1 MICRA
6 NLFIIGL
13 VFRVTPVS
21 PIAEIDADDE
31 VLHLIG
37 EPDFRDVRLRWEY
50 GKGDEERPKLL
61 AFQIH
66 YCELQAWGQYRCRTK
81 VIDNLEE
88 EKLTKITTDPSTTT
102 VQSPKRVTTTSPSSM
117 STAEPVSGRHGR
129 VYSTRI
135 TGLRM
140 ATTYSFEVRPVR
152 RDARDL
158 ADPHSIGSKIIIVP
172 TKGFSARATQ
182 CLPHASEV
190 EVSTGPYFGGRIA
203 VEAVDGGPERCS
215 LQGNPNSAQD
225 AYILRIHHDECG
237 SEVNETTVAT
247 YVIVQENL
255 PILTHSTRRFLV
267 LCTYKPETLT
277 VRAGINLPK
286 ANPGDVLHH
295 IKHHSGYAEPY
306 DNQDLDYNELQPA
319 RLEARKEEMQQS
331 VFGEI
336 SLVMFLV
343 VAAFGGIALLIWKMV
358 PQVDRDNLSIAT
370 VSSLSRSSIFGR
382 RNRDRFSDQSSVYS
396 ITLSEKDEGIAKK
409 PNDGDNTSEA

>member
-1 MICRA
+1 MMVYHIHFC
-6 NLFIIGL
+6 LIGL
-13 VFRVTPVS
+13 IFFQISSVA
-21 PIAEIDADDE
+21 PIAEVDANEE

-50 GKGDEERPKLL
+50 GKPDEDDRPKLL
-61 AFQIH
+61 AFQVH

-81 VIDNLEE
+81 VIDTLEE
-88 EKLTKITTDPSTTT
+88 DKASRLSSTTEASTTT
-102 VQSPKRVTTTSPSSM
+102 SQP
-117 STAEPVSGRHGR
+117 TATRRGRM
-129 VYSTRI
+129 YSTRI
-135 TGLRM
+135 IGLRM

-158 ADPHSIGSKIIIVP
+158 ADPQSIGSKIIIVP

-203 VEAVDGGPERCS
+203 VEAADGGPERCS
-215 LQGNPNSAQD
+215 IQGNPNSAQD

-237 SEVNETTVAT
+237 SEVNDTTVAT

-286 ANPGDVLHH
+286 SNPGDVLQQS
-295 IKHHSGYAEPY
+295 KPSSGSVEPY
-306 DNQDLDYNELQPA
+306 ENQDMDYNELQPA
-319 RLEARKEEMQQS
+319 RLEARKEETQQS
-331 VFGEI
+331 VYGEV

-343 VAAFGGIALLIWKMV
+343 VAAFGGIALLIWKVV
-358 PQVDRDNLSIAT
+358 PQAERDNISIAT
-370 VSSLSRSSIFGR
+370 VSSLARSGIFSR
-382 RNRDRFSDQSSVYS
+382 RNRDKFSDQSSVYS
-396 ITLSEKDEGIAKK
+396 ITLSEKDVTVKK
-409 PNDGDNTSEA
+409 PDEGDNTSEA

>member
-1 MICRA
+1 MFCYRS
-6 NLFIIGL
+6 LFIFGII
-13 VFRVTPVS
+13 FWISSVS
-21 PIAEIDADDE
+21 PIADIESDDE

-50 GKGDEERPKLL
+50 GRAEEDQPKLL
-61 AFQIH
+61 AFQVN

-81 VIDNLEE
+81 VVENIEDDKARTIDS
-88 EKLTKITTDPSTTT
+88 STTPAAAP
-102 VQSPKRVTTTSPSSM
+102 QR
-117 STAEPVSGRHGR
+117 GRA
-129 VYSTRI
+129 YSTRV

-203 VEAVDGGPERCS
+203 VEAADGGSGAAERCS

-225 AYILRIHHDECG
+225 AYILRFHHDECG
-237 SEVNETTVAT
+237 SEVNDTTVAT

-286 ANPGDVLHH
+286 ANPGDVLLHTKPH
-295 IKHHSGYAEPY
+295 PGSVEPY
-306 DNQDLDYNELQPA
+306 DDDDYNELQPL
-319 RLEARKEEMQQS
+319 RLEARKQESEPSM
-331 VFGEI
+331 FGEV

-343 VAAFGGIALLIWKMV
+343 VAAFGGIGLLIWKMV
-358 PQVDRDNLSIAT
+358 PRSDGDNVSIST
-370 VSSLSRSSIFGR
+370 VSTLSRSSIFGR
-382 RNRDRFSDQSSVYS
+382 RNRDRFSDGTSIYS
-396 ITLSEKDEGIAKK
+396 ITLSEKDDDYVKK
-409 PNDGDNTSEA
+409 PCEGDNTSEA

>member
-1 MICRA
+1 MVSSV
-6 NLFIIGL
+6 NLFVVGIIL
-13 VFRVTPVS
+13 QITFVS
-21 PIAEIDADDE
+21 PIAEIEADDE

-50 GKGDEERPKLL
+50 GKSDEEDPKKVL

-81 VIDNLEE
+81 VVDNFEDERSARMMLE
-88 EKLTKITTDPSTTT
+88 
-102 VQSPKRVTTTSPSSM
+102 TTTSKV
-117 STAEPVSGRHGR
+117 PVGKRGRT
-129 VYSTRI
+129 YTTYI

-203 VEAVDGGPERCS
+203 VEAADGGPERCS
-215 LQGNPNSAQD
+215 IQGNPNSAQD
-225 AYILRIHHDECG
+225 AYTLRIHHEECG
-237 SEVNETTVAT
+237 SEVNDTTVAT

-286 ANPGDVLHH
+286 ANPGDVLVETKPH
-295 IKHHSGYAEPY
+295 GVVEPY
-306 DNQDLDYNELQPA
+306 DEQELNDNSLQPA
-319 RLEARKEEMQQS
+319 RLEASKEESQQS

-336 SLVMFLV
+336 TLVMFLV
-343 VAAFGGIALLIWKMV
+343 VAAFGGVAFLVWKMV
-358 PQVDRDNLSIAT
+358 PRADKVNSDNMSVST
-370 VSSLSRSSIFGR
+370 VSSLSRTGIFSRGNIDRFNRSSI
-382 RNRDRFSDQSSVYS
+382 YS
-396 ITLSEKDEGIAKK
+396 ITLSEKDETVKK
-409 PNDGDNTSEA
+409 PSDGDDTSEA

>member
-1 MICRA
+1 MLCRA
-6 NLFIIGL
+6 NFFLIGFILRI
-13 VFRVTPVS
+13 TSVS
-21 PIAEIDADDE
+21 PIAEIDPDDE

-50 GKGDEERPKLL
+50 GKEDDEDKTNLL
-61 AFQIH
+61 AFQVH

-81 VIDNLEE
+81 VIDDLEE
-88 EKLTKITTDPSTTT
+88 ERASRMVADSSTTT
-102 VQSPKRVTTTSPSSM
+102 VQPG
-117 STAEPVSGRHGR
+117 GRRGR
-129 VYSTRI
+129 MYSARI

-140 ATTYSFEVRPVR
+140 ATTYSFEVRPVK

-158 ADPHSIGSKIIIVP
+158 ADPNSIGSKIIIVP

-203 VEAVDGGPERCS
+203 VEAADGGPERCS

-225 AYILRIHHDECG
+225 AYILRIHHEECG

-295 IKHHSGYAEPY
+295 MRPIGSAEPY
-306 DNQDLDYNELQPA
+306 DNQELDYNELQPA
-319 RLEARKEEMQQS
+319 RLEADKEQTEQS
-331 VFGEI
+331 MFGEI
-336 SLVMFLV
+336 TLVMFLV

-358 PQVDRDNLSIAT
+358 PQDYRDNISIAT
-370 VSSLSRSSIFGR
+370 MSSLTRSGIFGR
-382 RNRDRFSDQSSVYS
+382 RNRDRFSDQSSIYS
-396 ITLSEKDEGIAKK
+396 ITLSEKDEGTMKK
-409 PNDGDNTSEA
+409 NGADNTSEA

>member
-1 MICRA
+1 MKI
-6 NLFIIGL
+6 FIYISAVC
-13 VFRVTPVS
+13 VFLQIASVS
-21 PIAEIDADDE
+21 PVAEIENNEE

-37 EPDFRDVRLRWEY
+37 EPDFRDVHLRWEF
-50 GKGDEERPKLL
+50 KNTDENKPKLL
-61 AFQIH
+61 AFQIQ

-81 VIDNLEE
+81 VIDNPEE
-88 EKLTKITTDPSTTT
+88 DNLKSSGVELSA
-102 VQSPKRVTTTSPSSM
+102 TTTSSPG
-117 STAEPVSGRHGR
+117 VRHGR
-129 VYSTRI
+129 SYSTRI

-158 ADPHSIGSKIIIVP
+158 ADPQSIGSKIVIVP

-190 EVSTGPYFGGRIA
+190 EVSTGPFFGGRIA
-203 VEAVDGGPERCS
+203 VEAADGGPERCS
-215 LQGNPNSAQD
+215 IQGNPNSAQD

-267 LCTYKPETLT
+267 ICTYKPETLT

-286 ANPGDVLHH
+286 SSPGDVLMSKKPHP
-295 IKHHSGYAEPY
+295 GDVEPY
-306 DNQDLDYNELQPA
+306 DNQNLDYNELQPA
-319 RLEARKEEMQQS
+319 RLEARPEETQQS
-331 VFGEI
+331 VFGEV

-343 VAAFGGIALLIWKMV
+343 IAAFGGIALLIWKVV
-358 PQVDRDNLSIAT
+358 PQTERDNASVAT
-370 VSSLSRSSIFGR
+370 GSTLSRSGIFNR
-382 RNRDRFSDQSSVYS
+382 KNRDRFSDQSSIYS
-396 ITLSEKDEGIAKK
+396 ITLSERDEGYVKK
-409 PNDGDNTSEA
+409 PNEGDNTSEA

>member
-1 MICRA
+1 MFYRL
-6 NLFIIGL
+6 NLFLIGL
-13 VFRVTPVS
+13 LCRIASVS
-21 PIAEIDADDE
+21 PIDEIEADDE

-50 GKGDEERPKLL
+50 GSEEQRQLL
-61 AFQIH
+61 AFQVH

-81 VIDNLEE
+81 VVENDES
-88 EKLTKITTDPSTTT
+88 EKAGRSRAGDISTTT
-102 VQSPKRVTTTSPSSM
+102 P
-117 STAEPVSGRHGR
+117 SGRRGR
-129 VYSTRI
+129 AYSAHI
-135 TGLRM
+135 SGLRM

-158 ADPHSIGSKIIIVP
+158 ADPQSIGSKIIIVP

-203 VEAVDGGPERCS
+203 VEAADGGPERCA
-215 LQGNPNSAQD
+215 LQGNPRSAQD
-225 AYILRIHHDECG
+225 AYILRIHHRECG
-237 SEVNETTVAT
+237 SEVNDTTVAT

-286 ANPGDVLHH
+286 ADPGDVLHQTKP
-295 IKHHSGYAEPY
+295 IGSVEPY
-306 DNQDLDYNELQPA
+306 DNQDMDYNDLQPA
-319 RLEARKEEMQQS
+319 RLEARKEESQQS
-331 VFGEI
+331 AFGEVL
-336 SLVMFLV
+336 LVMFLV

-358 PQVDRDNLSIAT
+358 PQTDKDNVSIT
-370 VSSLSRSSIFGR
+370 TMSSMRSSIFGR
-382 RNRDRFSDQSSVYS
+382 RNRDRFSDRSSVYS
-396 ITLSEKDEGIAKK
+396 ITLSEKEGTKK
-409 PNDGDNTSEA
+409 SNEGDNTSEA

>member
-1 MICRA
+1 MICRIY
-6 NLFIIGL
+6 LFLFGFI
-13 VFRVTPVS
+13 FRLTSVS
-21 PIAEIDADDE
+21 PIAEIDANEE

-50 GKGDEERPKLL
+50 GKPDEEDRPKVL
-61 AFQIH
+61 AFQVH

-81 VIDNLEE
+81 VIDTLEE
-88 EKLTKITTDPSTTT
+88 ETSTRASSSTTEASTTT
-102 VQSPKRVTTTSPSSM
+102 QASPSG
-117 STAEPVSGRHGR
+117 ARRGRL
-129 VYSTRI
+129 YSTRI

-158 ADPHSIGSKIIIVP
+158 ADPQSISSKIIIVP

-190 EVSTGPYFGGRIA
+190 EVSTGPFFGGRIA
-203 VEAVDGGPERCS
+203 VEAADGGPERCS
-215 LQGNPNSAQD
+215 IQGNPNSAQD

-237 SEVNETTVAT
+237 SEVNDTTVAT

-286 ANPGDVLHH
+286 TNPGDVLQH
-295 IKHHSGYAEPY
+295 KSSSGSVEPY
-306 DNQDLDYNELQPA
+306 ENQDMDYNELQPA
-319 RLEARKEEMQQS
+319 RLEARKEETQQS
-331 VFGEI
+331 VYGEVT
-336 SLVMFLV
+336 LVMFLV
-343 VAAFGGIALLIWKMV
+343 VAAFGGVALLIWKVV
-358 PQVDRDNLSIAT
+358 PQADRDNISIAT
-370 VSSLSRSSIFGR
+370 VSSLARSGIFSR

-396 ITLSEKDEGIAKK
+396 ISLSEKDESPAKK
-409 PNDGDNTSEA
+409 TIDGDNTSEA

>member
-1 MICRA
+1 MSYFF
-6 NLFIIGL
+6 LF
-13 VFRVTPVS
+13 
-21 PIAEIDADDE
+21 E

-37 EPDFRDVRLRWEY
+37 DPDFRDVRLRWEY
-50 GKGDEERPKLL
+50 GKSEDEDPKKIL

-81 VIDNLEE
+81 VVDNFEDE
-88 EKLTKITTDPSTTT
+88 RSARMT
-102 VQSPKRVTTTSPSSM
+102 VETTTSKVPIGKR
-117 STAEPVSGRHGR
+117 GRT
-129 VYSTRI
+129 YTTYI

-203 VEAVDGGPERCS
+203 VEAADGGPEKCS

-237 SEVNETTVAT
+237 SEVNDTTVAT

-267 LCTYKPETLT
+267 ICSYKPETLT

-286 ANPGDVLHH
+286 ANPGDVLVETKPH
-295 IKHHSGYAEPY
+295 GVVEPY
-306 DNQDLDYNELQPA
+306 DEQEINDNSLQPA
-319 RLEARKEEMQQS
+319 RLEATKEETQQS
-331 VFGEI
+331 MFGEI
-336 SLVMFLV
+336 TLVMFLV
-343 VAAFGGIALLIWKMV
+343 VAAFGGIAFLIWKMV
-358 PQVDRDNLSIAT
+358 PQADRGNSDNISIST
-370 VSSLSRSSIFGR
+370 VSSLSRSGIFCR
-382 RNRDRFSDQSSVYS
+382 SNIDRFNRSSIYS
-396 ITLSEKDEGIAKK
+396 ITLSEKDETVKK
-409 PNDGDNTSEA
+409 ASDGDDTSEA

>member
-1 MICRA
+1 MICRV
-6 NLFIIGL
+6 NLIIIGL
-13 VFRVTPVS
+13 IFRITTVS
-21 PIAEIDADDE
+21 PIPEIDSDEE

-50 GKGDEERPKLL
+50 GKIDDDKSPKLL
-61 AFQIH
+61 AFQVH

-81 VIDNLEE
+81 VIDDLEE
-88 EKLTKITTDPSTTT
+88 DKSRSFEITSTVAPAPSQAGGRQRARTY
-102 VQSPKRVTTTSPSSM
+102 
-117 STAEPVSGRHGR
+117 TA
-129 VYSTRI
+129 RI
-135 TGLRM
+135 MGLRM
-140 ATTYSFEVRPVR
+140 ATTYSFEVRPLR

-158 ADPHSIGSKIIIVP
+158 ADPQSIGSKIIIVP

-190 EVSTGPYFGGRIA
+190 EVSTGPNFGGRIA
-203 VEAVDGGPERCS
+203 VEAADGGPERCS

-225 AYILRIHHDECG
+225 AYTLRIHHEECG
-237 SEVNETTVAT
+237 SQVNDTTVAT

-286 ANPGDVLHH
+286 ANPGDVLHNM
-295 IKHHSGYAEPY
+295 KPVGSVEPY
-306 DNQDLDYNELQPA
+306 DNEDLDYNELQPA
-319 RLEARKEEMQQS
+319 RLEARKEETQQS

-336 SLVMFLV
+336 MLVMFLV

-358 PQVDRDNLSIAT
+358 PQAEKDNISIAT
-370 VSSLSRSSIFGR
+370 MSSLSRSSIFSR

-396 ITLSEKDEGIAKK
+396 ITLSEKDDSVKK

>member
-1 MICRA
+1 MEIPLRDDTI
-6 NLFIIGL
+6 IIGSNNGS
-13 VFRVTPVS
+13 VS
-21 PIAEIDADDE
+21 KSLE

-50 GKGDEERPKLL
+50 GKQDDDDRSKPL
-61 AFQIH
+61 AFQVH
-66 YCELQAWGQYRCRTK
+66 YCELQAWGQYRCRTQ
-81 VIDNLEE
+81 VIDTVEE
-88 EKLTKITTDPSTTT
+88 EKSSRTTSTTESTTT
-102 VQSPKRVTTTSPSSM
+102 NQPAGSS
-117 STAEPVSGRHGR
+117 GNRHGR

-135 TGLRM
+135 IGLRM

-158 ADPHSIGSKIIIVP
+158 ADPKSIGSKIIIVP

-215 LQGNPNSAQD
+215 LQGNPNSSQD

-237 SEVNETTVAT
+237 SEVNDTTVAT

-286 ANPGDVLHH
+286 SNPGDVLQQS
-295 IKHHSGYAEPY
+295 KPSRGSVEPY
-306 DNQDLDYNELQPA
+306 ENQEMDYNELQPA
-319 RLEARKEEMQQS
+319 RLEAQKEDTQQN
-331 VFGEI
+331 VFGEVT
-336 SLVMFLV
+336 LVMFLV

-358 PQVDRDNLSIAT
+358 PQIEKDNISVGT
-370 VSSLSRSSIFGR
+370 VSSLARSGIFRR
-382 RNRDRFSDQSSVYS
+382 RNRDKFSDISSVYS
-396 ITLSEKDEGIAKK
+396 ITLSEKDENAKK
-409 PNDGDNTSEA
+409 TNEGDNTSEA

>member
-1 MICRA
+1 MSFRVK
-6 NLFIIGL
+6 LFVIGL
-13 VFRVTPVS
+13 ILKISYVS

-50 GKGDEERPKLL
+50 GNADDEDRPKVL
-61 AFQIH
+61 AFQVH

-81 VIDNLEE
+81 AIDNLEE
-88 EKLTKITTDPSTTT
+88 EKTSRSLNTDAT
-102 VQSPKRVTTTSPSSM
+102 TTTSVPG
-117 STAEPVSGRHGR
+117 TRRGRI
-129 VYSTRI
+129 YSTRI

-158 ADPHSIGSKIIIVP
+158 ADPQSIGSKIIIVP

-203 VEAVDGGPERCS
+203 VEAADGGPERCS

-225 AYILRIHHDECG
+225 AYILRIHHEDCG
-237 SEVNETTVAT
+237 SEVNDTTVAT

-286 ANPGDVLHH
+286 ANPGDVLQHT
-295 IKHHSGYAEPY
+295 KSSVGSVEPY
-306 DNQDLDYNELQPA
+306 DHDMDYNELQPA
-319 RLEARKEEMQQS
+319 RLEARKEEAEQS
-331 VFGEI
+331 IVGEV

-358 PQVDRDNLSIAT
+358 PQAERDNISIGT
-370 VSSLSRSSIFGR
+370 VSSLSRSSIFSR

-396 ITLSEKDEGIAKK
+396 ITLSEKDEGYVKK
-409 PNDGDNTSEA
+409 PNEGDNTSEA

>member
-1 MICRA
+1 MFCREY
-6 NLFIIGL
+6 LFVIGL
-13 VFRVTPVS
+13 IFRATSVS
-21 PIAEIDADDE
+21 PIAEIDADNE

-50 GKGDEERPKLL
+50 GQAEEEGRPRLL
-61 AFQIH
+61 AFQVH

-81 VIDNLEE
+81 VIDNPEE
-88 EKLTKITTDPSTTT
+88 DKTARTLNGDASTTT
-102 VQSPKRVTTTSPSSM
+102 VMPPGTRRGHT
-117 STAEPVSGRHGR
+117 
-129 VYSTRI
+129 YSTRI
-135 TGLRM
+135 KGLRM

-190 EVSTGPYFGGRIA
+190 EVATGPFFGGRIA
-203 VEAVDGGPERCS
+203 VEAADGGPERCS

-225 AYILRIHHDECG
+225 AYILRIHHEECG
-237 SEVNETTVAT
+237 SEVNDTTVAT

-286 ANPGDVLHH
+286 ANPGDVLQHTKPN
-295 IKHHSGYAEPY
+295 IGSVEPY
-306 DNQDLDYNELQPA
+306 DQDMDYNELQPA
-319 RLEARKEEMQQS
+319 RLEAQKEEIEQS
-331 VFGEI
+331 VIGEV

-343 VAAFGGIALLIWKMV
+343 VAAFGGLAFLIWKMV
-358 PQVDRDNLSIAT
+358 PQADRDNISIGT
-370 VSSLSRSSIFGR
+370 VSTLSRSSIFGS
-382 RNRDRFSDQSSVYS
+382 RNRDRFTDQSSIYS
-396 ITLSEKDEGIAKK
+396 ITLSEKDESFVKK
-409 PNDGDNTSEA
+409 PNEGDNTSEA

>member
-1 MICRA
+1 MICRLH
-6 NLFIIGL
+6 LFLIGFI
-13 VFRVTPVS
+13 FRLTSVS
-21 PIAEIDADDE
+21 PIAEIDANEE

-50 GKGDEERPKLL
+50 GKPDEEDRPKVL
-61 AFQIH
+61 AFQVH

-81 VIDNLEE
+81 VIDTVEE
-88 EKLTKITTDPSTTT
+88 ETSTRASSSTTEPSTTT
-102 VQSPKRVTTTSPSSM
+102 TQSSPSG
-117 STAEPVSGRHGR
+117 ARRGRM
-129 VYSTRI
+129 YSTRI
-135 TGLRM
+135 IGLRM

-158 ADPHSIGSKIIIVP
+158 ADPQSISSKIIIVP

-190 EVSTGPYFGGRIA
+190 EVSTGPFFGGRIA
-203 VEAVDGGPERCS
+203 VEAADGGPERCS
-215 LQGNPNSAQD
+215 IQGNPNSAQD

-237 SEVNETTVAT
+237 SEVNDTTVAT

-286 ANPGDVLHH
+286 TNPGDVLQH
-295 IKHHSGYAEPY
+295 KPSSGSVEPY
-306 DNQDLDYNELQPA
+306 ENQDMDYNELQPA
-319 RLEARKEEMQQS
+319 RLEARKEETQQS
-331 VFGEI
+331 VYGEVT
-336 SLVMFLV
+336 LVMFLV
-343 VAAFGGIALLIWKMV
+343 VAAFGGVALLIWKVV
-358 PQVDRDNLSIAT
+358 PQADRDNISIAT
-370 VSSLSRSSIFGR
+370 VSSLARSGIFSR

-396 ITLSEKDEGIAKK
+396 ISLSEKDESTTKK
-409 PNDGDNTSEA
+409 VTDGDNTSEA

>member
-1 MICRA
+1 MTSIYFVA
-6 NLFIIGL
+6 IIFVL
-13 VFRVTPVS
+13 HLTLAT
-21 PIAEIDADDE
+21 PIAEIEADDE

-50 GKGDEERPKLL
+50 GKSEGEDPKKLL
-61 AFQIH
+61 AFQVH

-81 VIDNLEE
+81 VVDTFEE
-88 EKLTKITTDPSTTT
+88 EW
-102 VQSPKRVTTTSPSSM
+102 
-117 STAEPVSGRHGR
+117 SGRSEDGNETAKIVAGVR
-129 VYSTRI
+129 RSRTYTTYIS
-135 TGLRM
+135 GLRM

-158 ADPHSIGSKIIIVP
+158 ADPQSIGSKIIIVP

-203 VEAVDGGPERCS
+203 VEAADGGPERCS

-225 AYILRIHHDECG
+225 AYILRIDHEKCG
-237 SEVNETTVAT
+237 SDVNDTTVAT

-286 ANPGDVLHH
+286 ASPGDVL
-295 IKHHSGYAEPY
+295 SGSADVVETF
-306 DNQDLDYNELQPA
+306 DEDLETNQLQPA
-319 RLEARKEEMQQS
+319 RLESRKDESEQS
-331 VFGEI
+331 MLGEVT
-336 SLVMFLV
+336 LVIFLV
-343 VAAFGGIALLIWKMV
+343 VAAFGGVAFLIWKMV
-358 PQVDRDNLSIAT
+358 PQDADDVSIVT
-370 VSSLSRSSIFGR
+370 SSSLSNNSIFSR
-382 RNRDRFSDQSSVYS
+382 RNRDRFSDRSSVYS
-396 ITLSEKDEGIAKK
+396 ITLSEKNDDTLKK
-409 PNDGDNTSEA
+409 SDSDNTSEA

>member
-1 MICRA
+1 MTSSV
-6 NLFIIGL
+6 NLFVVGIIL
-13 VFRVTPVS
+13 QITFVS
-21 PIAEIDADDE
+21 PIAEIEADDE

-50 GKGDEERPKLL
+50 GKTDEDDPKKIL

-81 VIDNLEE
+81 VVDNFEDERSARMTLE
-88 EKLTKITTDPSTTT
+88 
-102 VQSPKRVTTTSPSSM
+102 TTTSKV
-117 STAEPVSGRHGR
+117 PVGKRGRT
-129 VYSTRI
+129 YTTYI

-203 VEAVDGGPERCS
+203 VEAADGGPERCS

-225 AYILRIHHDECG
+225 AYILRILHDECG
-237 SEVNETTVAT
+237 SEVNDTTVAT

-286 ANPGDVLHH
+286 ANPGDVLVETKPH
-295 IKHHSGYAEPY
+295 GVVEPY
-306 DNQDLDYNELQPA
+306 NEQELNDNSLQPA
-319 RLEARKEEMQQS
+319 RLEATKEESQQS
-331 VFGEI
+331 MFGEI
-336 SLVMFLV
+336 TLVMFLV
-343 VAAFGGIALLIWKMV
+343 VAAFGGVAFLIWKMV
-358 PQVDRDNLSIAT
+358 PQADKGNSDTVSIST
-370 VSSLSRSSIFGR
+370 VSSLSRTGIFRRGNIDRFNRSSI
-382 RNRDRFSDQSSVYS
+382 YS
-396 ITLSEKDEGIAKK
+396 ITLSEKDETVKK
-409 PNDGDNTSEA
+409 PSDGDDTSEA

>member
-1 MICRA
+1 MMICHL
-6 NLFIIGL
+6 NLFFIGL
-13 VFRVTPVS
+13 ICRIASVS
-21 PIAEIDADDE
+21 PIDEIEADDE

-37 EPDFRDVRLRWEY
+37 DPDFRDVRLRWEY
-50 GKGDEERPKLL
+50 GNDEGERTKVL
-61 AFQIH
+61 AFQVH
-66 YCELQAWGQYRCRTK
+66 YCELQAWGLYRCRTK
-81 VIDNLEE
+81 VVDNYEE
-88 EKLTKITTDPSTTT
+88 EKPTRSRPVDLSTTT
-102 VQSPKRVTTTSPSSM
+102 TPSS
-117 STAEPVSGRHGR
+117 GRRGR
-129 VYSTRI
+129 SYSAYI

-140 ATTYSFEVRPVR
+140 ATTYSFEVRPVK

-203 VEAVDGGPERCS
+203 VEAADGGPERCS
-215 LQGNPNSAQD
+215 IQGNPNSAQD
-225 AYILRIHHDECG
+225 AYILRIHHEECG

-286 ANPGDVLHH
+286 ANPGDVLHETKP
-295 IKHHSGYAEPY
+295 IGSVEPY
-306 DNQDLDYNELQPA
+306 DNQDMDYNDLQPA
-319 RLEARKEEMQQS
+319 RLEARKEQTQQS
-331 VFGEI
+331 AFGEV

-343 VAAFGGIALLIWKMV
+343 VAAFGGIGLLIWKMV
-358 PQVDRDNLSIAT
+358 PQTERDNVSIAT
-370 VSSLSRSSIFGR
+370 MSSIRSSIFGR
-382 RNRDRFSDQSSVYS
+382 RNRDSFSDRSSVYS
-396 ITLSEKDEGIAKK
+396 ITLSEKEEGSIKK
-409 PNDGDNTSEA
+409 SNEGDNTSEA

>member
-1 MICRA
+1 MYSGTS
-6 NLFIIGL
+6 LFIIGL
-13 VFRVTPVS
+13 ILQITFVS
-21 PIAEIDADDE
+21 PIAEIEADDE

-50 GKGDEERPKLL
+50 GRADEDDPKKILG
-61 AFQIH
+61 FQVH

-81 VIDNLEE
+81 VVDNSEE
-88 EKLTKITTDPSTTT
+88 ERSARIMGTESPTTKPT
-102 VQSPKRVTTTSPSSM
+102 VGVRR
-117 STAEPVSGRHGR
+117 GRI
-129 VYSTRI
+129 YSTYI

-140 ATTYSFEVRPVR
+140 ATTYSFEVRPFR

-190 EVSTGPYFGGRIA
+190 EVSTGPFFGGRIA
-203 VEAVDGGPERCS
+203 VEAADGGPERCS
-215 LQGNPNSAQD
+215 IQGNPNSAQD

-237 SEVNETTVAT
+237 SEVNDTTVAT

-286 ANPGDVLHH
+286 ANPGDVLLDTKSH
-295 IKHHSGYAEPY
+295 IGYVEPY
-306 DNQDLDYNELQPA
+306 DDQELDSNDLKPA
-319 RLEARKEEMQQS
+319 RLEALKEESSQS
-331 VFGEI
+331 MFGEI
-336 SLVMFLV
+336 LLVMFLV

-358 PQVDRDNLSIAT
+358 PQSDKDNISIAT
-370 VSSLSRSSIFGR
+370 TLSRSGFFNR

-396 ITLSEKDEGIAKK
+396 ITLSEKDEGTVKK
-409 PNDGDNTSEA
+409 STDGDNTSEA

>member
-1 MICRA
+1 MMICRA
-6 NLFIIGL
+6 NLFVIG
-13 VFRVTPVS
+13 VIFRITTVS
-21 PIAEIDADDE
+21 PIAEMDSDEE

-50 GKGDEERPKLL
+50 GRDEDERSPKLL
-61 AFQIH
+61 AFQVH

-81 VIDNLEE
+81 VVDNLEE
-88 EKLTKITTDPSTTT
+88 DKSARSLSDASTT
-102 VQSPKRVTTTSPSSM
+102 VAPG
-117 STAEPVSGRHGR
+117 GRR
-129 VYSTRI
+129 ARSYSTRI

-158 ADPHSIGSKIIIVP
+158 ADPESIGSKIIIVP

-190 EVSTGPYFGGRIA
+190 EVSTGPNFGGRIA
-203 VEAVDGGPERCS
+203 VEAADGGPERCS

-237 SEVNETTVAT
+237 SEVNDTTVAT

-295 IKHHSGYAEPY
+295 MKPHLGSVEPY

-319 RLEARKEEMQQS
+319 RLEARKEDTPQS
-331 VFGEI
+331 
-336 SLVMFLV
+336 L
-343 VAAFGGIALLIWKMV
+343 
-358 PQVDRDNLSIAT
+358 
-370 VSSLSRSSIFGR
+370 
-382 RNRDRFSDQSSVYS
+382 Y
-396 ITLSEKDEGIAKK
+396 
-409 PNDGDNTSEA
+409 

>member
-1 MICRA
+1 MAWR
-6 NLFIIGL
+6 LFLFTFGL
-13 VFRVTPVS
+13 ILQASFVS
-21 PIAEIDADDE
+21 PIAEIVADDE

-50 GKGDEERPKLL
+50 GDAEEDPKKLL
-61 AFQIH
+61 AFQVH

-81 VIDNLEE
+81 VIESFEE
-88 EKLTKITTDPSTTT
+88 DKKGRVIEPTTT
-102 VQSPKRVTTTSPSSM
+102 LKPNVT
-117 STAEPVSGRHGR
+117 GRRGR
-129 VYSTRI
+129 VYTTYI

-152 RDARDL
+152 RDAREL
-158 ADPHSIGSKIIIVP
+158 ADPQSIGSKIIIVP

-203 VEAVDGGPERCS
+203 VEAADGGPERCS
-215 LQGNPNSAQD
+215 IQGNPNSAQD

-237 SEVNETTVAT
+237 SDVNETTVAT

-286 ANPGDVLHH
+286 SSPGDVLLETRPRG
-295 IKHHSGYAEPY
+295 SVEPY
-306 DNQDLDYNELQPA
+306 NDMDDNNLQPA
-319 RLEARKEEMQQS
+319 RLEARREESPQS
-331 VFGEI
+331 MFGEVT
-336 SLVMFLV
+336 LVMFLV
-343 VAAFGGIALLIWKMV
+343 VTAFGGIGLLVWKMV
-358 PQVDRDNLSIAT
+358 PHAERDNISIGTA
-370 VSSLSRSSIFGR
+370 SSLSRSSIFGR
-382 RNRDRFSDQSSVYS
+382 RNRDMFSDRSSVYS
-396 ITLSEKDEGIAKK
+396 ITLSEKDEDTTKK
-409 PNDGDNTSEA
+409 SNDCDNTSEA

>member
-1 MICRA
+1 MMNCRVK
-6 NLFIIGL
+6 LFILCVVFEIATVSTIG
-13 VFRVTPVS
+13 
-21 PIAEIDADDE
+21 EIDSDEE

-50 GKGDEERPKLL
+50 GKEDEKGPTLL
-61 AFQIH
+61 AFQVH

-81 VIDNLEE
+81 VIQDLEE
-88 EKLTKITTDPSTTT
+88 DRSRSLEPMSTT
-102 VQSPKRVTTTSPSSM
+102 QPPG
-117 STAEPVSGRHGR
+117 PGRR
-129 VYSTRI
+129 ARLYSTRI

-152 RDARDL
+152 RDARDF
-158 ADPHSIGSKIIIVP
+158 ADPQSIGSKIIIVP

-190 EVSTGPYFGGRIA
+190 EVSTGPHFGGRIA
-203 VEAVDGGPERCS
+203 VEAADGGPERCA

-225 AYILRIHHDECG
+225 AYILRIHHEECG
-237 SEVNETTVAT
+237 SEVNDTTVAT

-295 IKHHSGYAEPY
+295 MKPHLGSVEPY
-306 DNQDLDYNELQPA
+306 ENEDLDYNELQPA
-319 RLEARKEEMQQS
+319 RLEARKEETPQS
-331 VFGEI
+331 VFGEVT
-336 SLVMFLV
+336 LVMFLV

-358 PQVDRDNLSIAT
+358 PQADRDNISIKSG
-370 VSSLSRSSIFGR
+370 SSFSSTSIFGR
-382 RNRDRFSDQSSVYS
+382 RNRDRFSDQNSIYS
-396 ITLSEKDEGIAKK
+396 ITLSEKEDPVKK
-409 PNDGDNTSEA
+409 PNDSDNTSEA

>member
-1 MICRA
+1 MVLQMNRDMTLYRVR
-6 NLFIIGL
+6 LFLIGFFCFQISF
-13 VFRVTPVS
+13 VA
-21 PIAEIDADDE
+21 PIAEIDVNEE

-50 GKGDEERPKLL
+50 GHLDKEDRPKLL
-61 AFQIH
+61 AFQVH

-81 VIDNLEE
+81 VIDTPE
-88 EKLTKITTDPSTTT
+88 EKSGKTSSTTESTTT
-102 VQSPKRVTTTSPSSM
+102 GQTTGSNSNRR
-117 STAEPVSGRHGR
+117 GRM
-129 VYSTRI
+129 YNTRI

-158 ADPHSIGSKIIIVP
+158 ADPQSIGSKIIIVP

-190 EVSTGPYFGGRIA
+190 EVSTGPFFGGRIA
-203 VEAVDGGPERCS
+203 VEAADGGPERCS
-215 LQGNPNSAQD
+215 IQGNPNSAQD

-237 SEVNETTVAT
+237 SEVNDTTVAT

-286 ANPGDVLHH
+286 SNPGDVLHQ
-295 IKHHSGYAEPY
+295 SRPSVGSVEPY
-306 DNQDLDYNELQPA
+306 ENQDMDYNELQPA
-319 RLEARKEEMQQS
+319 RLEAVKEEPQQN
-331 VFGEI
+331 VVGEVT
-336 SLVMFLV
+336 LVMFLV
-343 VAAFGGIALLIWKMV
+343 VAAFGGIALLIWKVV
-358 PQVDRDNLSIAT
+358 PQAERDNISIAS
-370 VSSLSRSSIFGR
+370 VSSLARSGIFSR
-382 RNRDRFSDQSSVYS
+382 RNRDKFSDQSSVYS
-396 ITLSEKDEGIAKK
+396 ITLSEKDENVKK
-409 PNDGDNTSEA
+409 VNEGDNTSEA

>member
-1 MICRA
+1 MEIPLRDDSI
-6 NLFIIGL
+6 IIGSNNGS
-13 VFRVTPVS
+13 VS
-21 PIAEIDADDE
+21 KSLE

-50 GKGDEERPKLL
+50 GKQDDDDRSKPL
-61 AFQIH
+61 AFQVH
-66 YCELQAWGQYRCRTK
+66 YCELQAWGQYRCRTQ
-81 VIDNLEE
+81 VIDTVEE
-88 EKLTKITTDPSTTT
+88 EKSSRTTSTTESTTT
-102 VQSPKRVTTTSPSSM
+102 SQPAGSS
-117 STAEPVSGRHGR
+117 GNRHGR

-135 TGLRM
+135 IGLRM

-158 ADPHSIGSKIIIVP
+158 ADPKSIGSKIIIVP

-215 LQGNPNSAQD
+215 LQGNPNSSQD

-237 SEVNETTVAT
+237 SEVNDTTVAT

-286 ANPGDVLHH
+286 SNPGDVLQQS
-295 IKHHSGYAEPY
+295 KPSRGSVEPY
-306 DNQDLDYNELQPA
+306 ENQEMDYNELQPA
-319 RLEARKEEMQQS
+319 RLEAQKEDTQQN
-331 VFGEI
+331 VFGEVT
-336 SLVMFLV
+336 LVMFLV

-358 PQVDRDNLSIAT
+358 PQIEKDNISVGT
-370 VSSLSRSSIFGR
+370 VSSLARSGIFRR
-382 RNRDRFSDQSSVYS
+382 RNRDKFSDISSVYS
-396 ITLSEKDEGIAKK
+396 ITLSEKDENAKK
-409 PNDGDNTSEA
+409 TNEGDNTSEA

>member
-1 MICRA
+1 MVSSV
-6 NLFIIGL
+6 NLLVAGFILQIT
-13 VFRVTPVS
+13 FVS
-21 PIAEIDADDE
+21 PIAEIEGDDE

-50 GKGDEERPKLL
+50 GKTEESDPRKLL

-81 VIDNLEE
+81 VLDNVKEDRSAKVIVE
-88 EKLTKITTDPSTTT
+88 TTT
-102 VQSPKRVTTTSPSSM
+102 AKSAVPSVKRGRTYTS
-117 STAEPVSGRHGR
+117 
-129 VYSTRI
+129 YI

-203 VEAVDGGPERCS
+203 VEAADGGPERCS
-215 LQGNPNSAQD
+215 IQGNPNSAQD

-237 SEVNETTVAT
+237 SEVNDTTVAT

-267 LCTYKPETLT
+267 ICTYKPETLT

-286 ANPGDVLHH
+286 ANPGDVLVETKSHG
-295 IKHHSGYAEPY
+295 IVEPY
-306 DNQDLDYNELQPA
+306 DDQELNDNRLQPA
-319 RLEARKEEMQQS
+319 RLEARKEETQQS
-331 VFGEI
+331 MFGEI
-336 SLVMFLV
+336 TLVMFLV
-343 VAAFGGIALLIWKMV
+343 VAAFGGVALLIWKMV
-358 PQVDRDNLSIAT
+358 PQAGKTMDNISIST
-370 VSSLSRSSIFGR
+370 VSSLSRSGIFNR
-382 RNRDRFSDQSSVYS
+382 RNIDRFSDKSSVYS
-396 ITLSEKDEGIAKK
+396 ITLSEKDEAVKK
-409 PNDGDNTSEA
+409 PSEGDNTSEA

>member
-1 MICRA
+1 MSLCAR
-6 NLFIIGL
+6 LFFWIIIQIT
-13 VFRVTPVS
+13 FVS
-21 PIAEIDADDE
+21 PIAEIGSDDE

-50 GKGDEERPKLL
+50 GQPDEDSRKLL

-81 VIDNLEE
+81 VVENFEDRGRREGRVTE
-88 EKLTKITTDPSTTT
+88 STTT
-102 VQSPKRVTTTSPSSM
+102 TTTTTKP
-117 STAEPVSGRHGR
+117 TLGVRRGR
-129 VYSTRI
+129 VYTTFI

-152 RDARDL
+152 RDPRDL
-158 ADPHSIGSKIIIVP
+158 ADPLSIGSKIIIVP

-203 VEAVDGGPERCS
+203 VEAADGGPERCS

-267 LCTYKPETLT
+267 LCSYKPETLT

-286 ANPGDVLHH
+286 SSPGDVLLEPRPLG
-295 IKHHSGYAEPY
+295 SVEPY
-306 DNQDLDYNELQPA
+306 DLDDNNLQPA
-319 RLEARKEEMQQS
+319 RLEAQRDDSTQS
-331 VFGEI
+331 MFGEI
-336 SLVMFLV
+336 TMVMFLV
-343 VAAFGGIALLIWKMV
+343 VTAFVGIGVLVWKMV
-358 PQVDRDNLSIAT
+358 PQADRDNISIGT
-370 VSSLSRSSIFGR
+370 VSSLSRSSIFGG
-382 RNRDRFSDQSSVYS
+382 RNRDRFSDKSSVYS
-396 ITLSEKDEGIAKK
+396 ITLSEKDEDIVKK
-409 PNDGDNTSEA
+409 QGDNTSEA

>member
-1 MICRA
+1 MVSSV
-6 NLFIIGL
+6 NVLVVGL
-13 VFRVTPVS
+13 ILQIAFVF
-21 PIAEIDADDE
+21 PIAEIEPDDE

-50 GKGDEERPKLL
+50 GKNDDENPKLLL

-81 VIDNLEE
+81 VVDNFEE
-88 EKLTKITTDPSTTT
+88 DQRSGRMMVETTT
-102 VQSPKRVTTTSPSSM
+102 NKVPVGKRGRTYTTYIS
-117 STAEPVSGRHGR
+117 
-129 VYSTRI
+129 
-135 TGLRM
+135 GLRM
-140 ATTYSFEVRPVR
+140 ATTYSFEVRPVK

-203 VEAVDGGPERCS
+203 VEAADGGPERCS

-237 SEVNETTVAT
+237 SEVNDTTVAT

-286 ANPGDVLHH
+286 SNPGDVLVQAKPH
-295 IKHHSGYAEPY
+295 GVVEPY
-306 DNQDLDYNELQPA
+306 DENELNDNGLKPA
-319 RLEARKEEMQQS
+319 RLEARKEETHQS
-331 VFGEI
+331 MFGEI
-336 SLVMFLV
+336 TLVMFLV

-358 PQVDRDNLSIAT
+358 PQSDKNNDNASTI
-370 VSSLSRSSIFGR
+370 SSLSRSGIFSR
-382 RNRDRFSDQSSVYS
+382 RNIDRFSDRSSVYS
-396 ITLSEKDEGIAKK
+396 ITLSEKDEVKK
-409 PNDGDNTSEA
+409 PNERDDTSEA

>member
-1 MICRA
+1 MIYHPY
-6 NLFIIGL
+6 LFLIGL
-13 VFRVTPVS
+13 ICQIAFVS
-21 PIAEIDADDE
+21 PIDEIKADDE

-37 EPDFRDVRLRWEY
+37 DPDFRAVRLRWEY
-50 GKGDEERPKLL
+50 GENDADQRMKVL
-61 AFQIH
+61 AFQVH

-81 VIDNLEE
+81 VIDNFEE
-88 EKLTKITTDPSTTT
+88 EKPLRIRPIDTTT
-102 VQSPKRVTTTSPSSM
+102 VTPS
-117 STAEPVSGRHGR
+117 TGRRGR
-129 VYSTRI
+129 SYSTYI

-140 ATTYSFEVRPVR
+140 ATTYSFEVRPVQ

-190 EVSTGPYFGGRIA
+190 EVSTGPFFGGRIA
-203 VEAVDGGPERCS
+203 VEAADGGPERCS
-215 LQGNPNSAQD
+215 IQGNPNSAQD
-225 AYILRIHHDECG
+225 AYILRIHHEECG

-255 PILTHSTRRFLV
+255 PILTHSTRRFLI

-286 ANPGDVLHH
+286 ANPGDVLHET
-295 IKHHSGYAEPY
+295 IPFGSVEPY
-306 DNQDLDYNELQPA
+306 DNQDMDYNDLQPA
-319 RLEARKEEMQQS
+319 RLEARKEKTQS
-331 VFGEI
+331 VFGEV

-358 PQVDRDNLSIAT
+358 PQTEKDNVSIAT
-370 VSSLSRSSIFGR
+370 ISSMRSSIFGS
-382 RNRDRFSDQSSVYS
+382 RNRDRFSDKSSVYS
-396 ITLSEKDEGIAKK
+396 ITLSEKDEGPKTK
-409 PNDGDNTSEA
+409 CSEGDNTSEA

>member
-13 VFRVTPVS
+13 VFRITSVS

-50 GKGDEERPKLL
+50 GLADDEARPKLL
-61 AFQIH
+61 AFQVH

-81 VIDNLEE
+81 AIDNLEE
-88 EKLTKITTDPSTTT
+88 EKTPRAQSTDASTTT
-102 VQSPKRVTTTSPSSM
+102 MAPGAR
-117 STAEPVSGRHGR
+117 RGR

-158 ADPHSIGSKIIIVP
+158 ADPQSIGSKIIIVP

-203 VEAVDGGPERCS
+203 VEAADGGPERCS

-237 SEVNETTVAT
+237 SEVNDTTVAT

-286 ANPGDVLHH
+286 ANPGDVLQQT
-295 IKHHSGYAEPY
+295 KPSFGSVEPY
-306 DNQDLDYNELQPA
+306 DQDMDYNELQPA
-319 RLEARKEEMQQS
+319 RLEARKEETEQS
-331 VFGEI
+331 IVGEV

-358 PQVDRDNLSIAT
+358 PQADRDNISIST
-370 VSSLSRSSIFGR
+370 VSSLRSGIFGR
-382 RNRDRFSDQSSVYS
+382 RNRDRFSDQSSIYS
-396 ITLSEKDEGIAKK
+396 ISLSEKDEGFVKK
-409 PNDGDNTSEA
+409 PNEGDNTSEA